1 MALIRNGGKYQVKV
15 AVSPKQWK
23 PGDEPSLVLNWN
35 DIGSGVEDIPENEC
49 RYVEARRVEGA
60 ETENVYAIVAG
71 EDNYV
76 IASAR
81 IGPHDFLE
89 FNGEKFL
96 DVNQATGDCKKNHG
110 W

>member
-1 MALIRNGGKYQVKV
+1 MALIRNGGKYMVKI
-15 AVSPKQWK
+15 AVSSRLLN
-23 PGDEPSLVLNWN
+23 PGDHSAILNSE
-35 DIGSGVEDIPENEC
+35 DIGSGAEDIPEGEC
-49 RYVEARRVEGA
+49 RYVGA
-60 ETENVYAIVAG
+60 SKFAEDTNDSVFAIVAG
-71 EDNYV
+71 ENNYI

-81 IGPHDFLE
+81 IAPHDFLE